1 MCSSDLNQDKPESE
15 RRPFMIIDEYK
26 FFRRQEI
33 KDVMAYF
40 KLLMNPNDAVS
51 AKRIIKRYV
60 SGIGDARI
68 RDIESPKNRSVG
80 LKLTDFMDMPI
91 FEAEPYAKLV
101 AGLEAGEVVVY
112 DVESTGTDTTEDR
125 IIQIAAMRIDKDGNE
140 IERFERFINPGK
152 SVGTSQ
158 LVHGFTDA

>member
-1 MCSSDLNQDKPESE
+1 
-15 RRPFMIIDEYK
+15 MIIDEFK

-40 KLLMNPNDAVS
+40 KLLMNPNDSVS

-60 SGIGDARI
+60 AGIGDARI
-68 RDIESPKNRSVG
+68 AAIESPETRQVG

-101 AGLEAGEVVVY
+101 SGLEQHEVVVY
-112 DVESTGTDTTEDR
+112 DVESTGTDTAQDH
-125 IIQIAAMRIDKDGNE
+125 IIQIAAIRIDEHGQVLE
-140 IERFERFINPGK
+140 TFERFINPWTG
-152 SVGTSQ
+152 
-158 LVHGFTDA
+158 LRDL